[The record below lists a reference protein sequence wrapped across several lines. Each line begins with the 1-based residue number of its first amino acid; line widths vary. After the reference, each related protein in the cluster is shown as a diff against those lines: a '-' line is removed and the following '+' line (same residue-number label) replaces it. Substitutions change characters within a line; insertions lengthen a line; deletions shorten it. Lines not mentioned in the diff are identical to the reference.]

1 MSILKWGWGLVVHNF
16 WWRVLA
22 LALAITIW
30 AMVASEPELSMFA
43 TVPLEYRNLPDDI
56 EMSSPA
62 SETVTLELRGPSA
75 ELRGLGDSRSPA
87 VVLDMAD
94 ATPGVRTYSIE
105 DQSVRLARGVRL
117 VRAIPSEVRFD
128 FDRRLT
134 RTIPVKVRFTDAPAG
149 YKVTDYSVAPDQMTI
164 AGPSRHVE
172 RVVSALTDPV
182 AVSSV
187 AGTSVFRVSAFLDDA
202 YVRFQSSPDVVVTV
216 TVKKNLR

>member
-1 MSILKWGWGLVVHNF
+1 MSILKQAWGLLVHNF

-22 LALAITIW
+22 LVLAVSIW

-43 TVPLEYRNLPDDI
+43 TVPLEYRNLPDDL
-56 EMSSPA
+56 EMSSPP

-87 VVLDMAD
+87 VVLDMSD
-94 ATPGVRTYSIE
+94 ALPGTRTFRIE

-134 RTIPVKVRFTDAPAG
+134 RRIPVKVRFADAPDG
-149 YKVTDYSVAPDQMTI
+149 YKVTDYSVTPDQMMI
-164 AGPSRHVE
+164 VGPSRHVE
-172 RVVSALTDPV
+172 RVASALTDPV
-182 AVSSV
+182 AVSPA
-187 AGTSVFRVSAFLDDA
+187 AGTSVYRVSAFVDDD
-202 YVRFQSSPDVVVTV
+202 YVRFQSPADVAVTV
-216 TVKKNLR
+216 TVKKNRR